1 MKPYIALVGRP
12 NVGKSTLFNQL
23 TGTRDALVAN
33 QPGLTRDRIYGE
45 VMFDETAC
53 IVIDTGGL
61 TEEKEGIDALISQQS
76 IRAAAEADV
85 IVFIVDGREG
95 LNVEDQRIG
104 NHLRKLQK
112 PVLLAVNKSE
122 GLIRDVVI
130 AEFFALGLG
139 EPFPISAAHGQG
151 KGELI
156 ESVLALLSDD
166 FVSDLEDEADRGIAV
181 TILGRPNV
189 GKSTLINRI
198 VGEERV
204 IAFDQPGTT
213 RDSIDVPFE
222 RNGKKYTLIDTAG
235 VRRRARVNEM
245 IEKFS
250 VIKTIRA
257 IDNANVVV
265 LVIDAQ
271 ETVTDQDAT
280 LLGMVLDS
288 GRALVIAVNKWDGL
302 ESDQRDWVKRELER
316 KLRFIDFAKIHFIS
330 ALHGTGVGN
339 LFGSINKAYN
349 SANIE
354 VGTSKLNR
362 ILEQAITD
370 HQPPIVR
377 NHRIKLRF
385 AHMSG
390 QNPPRFVIHG
400 NQVKSVPAS
409 YRRYLENAFRKSL
422 KLVGTPIKIEF
433 RQGDNPFQGQ
443 KNKMAERIK
452 ARGKRKGFDSKK

>member
-23 TGTRDALVAN
+23 TRTRDALVAN

-45 VMFDETAC
+45 AMFDELPC
-53 IVIDTGGL
+53 IIIDTGGL
-61 TEEKEGIDALISQQS
+61 TDEKEGIDALISQQS
-76 IRAAAEADV
+76 VRAAEEADV

-95 LNVEDQRIG
+95 LNVEDQRIA
-104 NHLRKLQK
+104 NQLRKMEK
-112 PVLLAVNKSE
+112 PVILVVNKSE
-122 GLIRDVVI
+122 GLIRDIVI

-151 KGELI
+151 KSELI
-156 ESVLALLSDD
+156 ETVLEILPEE
-166 FVSDLEDEADRGIAV
+166 FKTDEEEKVDRGIAV

-198 VGEERV
+198 VGEDRV
-204 IAFDQPGTT
+204 IAYDQPGTT

-271 ETVTDQDAT
+271 ETVTDQDAS

-302 ESDQRDWVKRELER
+302 ETDQRDWVKRELER
-316 KLRFIDFAKIHFIS
+316 KLRFIDYAKIHFIS
-330 ALHGTGVGN
+330 ALHGSGVGN
-339 LFGSINKAYN
+339 LFTSINKAYN
-349 SANIE
+349 SANIQ
-354 VGTSKLNR
+354 VGTTKLNR
-362 ILEQAITD
+362 ILEQIIAD
-370 HQPPIVR
+370 HPPPLVKSR
-377 NHRIKLRF
+377 RIKLRF

-409 YRRYLENAFRKSL
+409 YRRYLENAFRKAL

-433 RQGDNPFQGQ
+433 RQGDNPFEGQ

-452 ARGKRKGFDSKK
+452 NQHKSPNRS

>member
-23 TGTRDALVAN
+23 TRTRDALVAN

-45 VMFDETAC
+45 VVFEDTAC
-53 IVIDTGGL
+53 ILVDTGGL
-61 TEEKEGIDALISQQS
+61 TDEKEGIDALISQQS
-76 IRAAAEADV
+76 IRAAEEADV

-95 LNVEDQRIG
+95 LNVEDKTIANQ
-104 NHLRKLQK
+104 LRKLEK
-112 PVLLAVNKSE
+112 PVVLVVNKAE
-122 GLIRDVVI
+122 GLVRDMVI
-130 AEFFALGLG
+130 SEFYALGLG
-139 EPFPISAAHGQG
+139 DPFPISAAHGQG

-156 ESVLALLSDD
+156 ETVLALLPEE
-166 FVSDLEDEADRGIAV
+166 FKTGEVAEKTDRGIAV

-198 VGEERV
+198 VGEDRV
-204 IAFDQPGTT
+204 IAYDMPGTT

-222 RNGKKYTLIDTAG
+222 REGKKYTLIDTAG

-271 ETVTDQDAT
+271 ETVTDQDAS
-280 LLGMVLDS
+280 LLGMILDS

-302 ESDQRDWVKRELER
+302 ENDQREWVKRELER
-316 KLRFIDFAKIHFIS
+316 KLRFIDYAKIHFIS
-330 ALHGTGVGN
+330 ALHGSGVGN

-354 VGTSKLNR
+354 IGTSKLNR
-362 ILEQAITD
+362 ILDQVIAD
-370 HQPPIVR
+370 HPPPLVKSR
-377 NHRIKLRF
+377 RIKLRF

-409 YRRYLENAFRKSL
+409 YRRYLENAFRKAL

-433 RQGDNPFQGQ
+433 RQGDNPFEGQ
-443 KNKMAERIK
+443 KNKMAERMRNEK
-452 ARGKRKGFDSKK
+452 KRKSEQE

>member
-23 TGTRDALVAN
+23 TRTRDALVAN

-45 VMFDETAC
+45 AMFDELPC
-53 IVIDTGGL
+53 IIIDTGGL
-61 TEEKEGIDALISQQS
+61 TDEKEGIDALISQQS
-76 IRAAAEADV
+76 LRAAEEADV
-85 IVFIVDGREG
+85 IVFLVDGREG
-95 LNVEDQRIG
+95 LNVEDKTITNQ
-104 NHLRKLQK
+104 LRKMEK
-112 PVLLAVNKSE
+112 PVILVVNKTE

-130 AEFFALGLG
+130 SEFFALGLG

-156 ESVLALLSDD
+156 ETVLKILPEEFKMDE
-166 FVSDLEDEADRGIAV
+166 EDKVDRGIAV

-198 VGEERV
+198 VGEDRV
-204 IAFDQPGTT
+204 IAYDLPGTT

-222 RNGKKYTLIDTAG
+222 RNGKIYTLIDTAG

-271 ETVTDQDAT
+271 ETVTDQDAS

-302 ESDQRDWVKRELER
+302 EIDQRDWVKRELER

-330 ALHGTGVGN
+330 ALHGSGVGN
-339 LFGSINKAYN
+339 LFTSINKAYN
-349 SANIE
+349 SANIQI
-354 VGTSKLNR
+354 GTTKLNR
-362 ILEQAITD
+362 ILEQIITD
-370 HQPPIVR
+370 HPPPLVKSR
-377 NHRIKLRF
+377 RIKLRF
-385 AHMSG
+385 AHMAG
-390 QNPPRFVIHG
+390 QNPPRIVIHG
-400 NQVKSVPAS
+400 NQVKSVPTA
-409 YRRYLENAFRKSL
+409 YRRYLENSFRKTL

-433 RQGDNPFQGQ
+433 RQGDNPFEGQ

-452 ARGKRKGFDSKK
+452 NEKKGHTRSE

>member
-12 NVGKSTLFNQL
+12 NVGKSTLFNHL
-23 TGTRDALVAN
+23 TRTRDALVAD

-45 VMFDETAC
+45 VMFDETPC
-53 IVIDTGGL
+53 ILVDTGGL
-61 TEEKEGIDALISQQS
+61 TDEKEGIDALISQQS
-76 IRAAAEADV
+76 IRAAEEADV
-85 IVFIVDGREG
+85 IVFLVDGRQG
-95 LNVEDQRIG
+95 LNVEDKTIANQ
-104 NHLRKLQK
+104 LRRMEK
-112 PVLLAVNKSE
+112 PVVLVVNKAE
-122 GLIRDVVI
+122 GLVRDMVI

-139 EPFPISAAHGQG
+139 DPFPISAAHGEG

-156 ESVLALLSDD
+156 ETVLDLLPEE
-166 FVSDLEDEADRGIAV
+166 FKTDEPIDEVDRGIAV

-198 VGEERV
+198 VGEDRV
-204 IAFDQPGTT
+204 IAYDMPGTT

-222 RNGKKYTLIDTAG
+222 RDGKQYTLIDTAG

-271 ETVTDQDAT
+271 ETVTDQDAS
-280 LLGMVLDS
+280 LLGMILDS

-302 ESDQRDWVKRELER
+302 EADQREWVKRELER
-316 KLRFIDFAKIHFIS
+316 KLKFIDYAKIHFIS
-330 ALHGTGVGN
+330 ALHGSGVGN

-354 VGTSKLNR
+354 IGTSKLNR
-362 ILEQAITD
+362 ILDQAITD
-370 HQPPIVR
+370 HPPPLVKSR
-377 NHRIKLRF
+377 RIKLRF
-385 AHMSG
+385 AHMAG

-433 RQGDNPFQGQ
+433 RQGDNPFEGQ
-443 KNKMAERIK
+443 KNKMAERMK
-452 ARGKRKGFDSKK
+452 KEKKRLSKPS

>member
-1 MKPYIALVGRP
+1 VKPYIALVGRP

-23 TGTRDALVAN
+23 TRTRDALVAD

-45 VMFDETAC
+45 AMFDDLPC
-53 IVIDTGGL
+53 MVIDTGGL
-61 TEEKEGIDALISQQS
+61 TDEKEGIDALISQQS
-76 IRAAAEADV
+76 LRAAAEADV

-95 LNVEDQRIG
+95 LNVEDQTIA
-104 NHLRKLQK
+104 NQLRKMEK
-112 PVLLAVNKSE
+112 PVILVVNKSE
-122 GLIRDVVI
+122 GLLRDVVI
-130 AEFFALGLG
+130 SEFFALGLG

-151 KGELI
+151 KDELI
-156 ESVLALLSDD
+156 ETVLELLPDDLNHSDEQE
-166 FVSDLEDEADRGIAV
+166 VDRGIAV

-204 IAFDQPGTT
+204 IAYDLPGTT

-271 ETVTDQDAT
+271 ETVTDQDAS

-302 ESDQRDWVKRELER
+302 EADQREWVKRELER

-330 ALHGTGVGN
+330 ALHGSGVGN
-339 LFGSINKAYN
+339 LFTSINKAYN
-349 SANIE
+349 SANIQ

-362 ILEQAITD
+362 ILDQAITD
-370 HQPPIVR
+370 HPPPLVKSR
-377 NHRIKLRF
+377 RIKLRF
-385 AHMSG
+385 IHMAG
-390 QNPPRFVIHG
+390 QNPPRFVIYG
-400 NQVKSVPAS
+400 NQVKSIPVS
-409 YRRYLENAFRKSL
+409 YRRYLENTFRKAL
-422 KLVGTPIKIEF
+422 KLVGTPIKFEF
-433 RQGDNPFQGQ
+433 RQGENPFSGK
-443 KNKMAERIK
+443 KNKMVERMK
-452 ARGKRKGFDSKK
+452 TEKKRRS

>member
-23 TGTRDALVAN
+23 TRTRDALVAN

-45 VMFDETAC
+45 AMFDELPC

-61 TEEKEGIDALISQQS
+61 TDEKEGIDALISQQS
-76 IRAAAEADV
+76 IRAAEEADV

-95 LNVEDQRIG
+95 LNVEDQRIA
-104 NHLRKLQK
+104 NQLRKLEK
-112 PVLLAVNKSE
+112 PVILVVNKSE
-122 GLIRDVVI
+122 GLIRDIVI
-130 AEFFALGLG
+130 ADFFALGLG

-151 KGELI
+151 KSELI
-156 ESVLALLSDD
+156 ETVLEILPEE
-166 FVSDLEDEADRGIAV
+166 FKTDEEEKVDRGIAV

-198 VGEERV
+198 VGEDRV
-204 IAFDQPGTT
+204 IAYDQPGTT

-235 VRRRARVNEM
+235 VRRRSRVNEM

-250 VIKTIRA
+250 IIKTIRA

-271 ETVTDQDAT
+271 ETVTDQDAS

-302 ESDQRDWVKRELER
+302 ETDQRDWVKRELER

-330 ALHGTGVGN
+330 ALHGSGVGN
-339 LFGSINKAYN
+339 LFTSINKAYN
-349 SANIE
+349 SANIQ
-354 VGTSKLNR
+354 VGTTKLNR
-362 ILEQAITD
+362 ILEQIITD
-370 HQPPIVR
+370 HPPPLVKSR
-377 NHRIKLRF
+377 RIKLRF
-385 AHMSG
+385 AHMAG
-390 QNPPRFVIHG
+390 QNPPRFIIHG

-409 YRRYLENAFRKSL
+409 YRRYLENAFRKAL

-433 RQGDNPFQGQ
+433 RQGDNPFEGQ
-443 KNKMAERIK
+443 KNKMAERIRNEK
-452 ARGKRKGFDSKK
+452 KRLNRSD

>member
-23 TGTRDALVAN
+23 TRTRDALVAD

-45 VMFDETAC
+45 ALFDSQTC
-53 IVIDTGGL
+53 IVVDTGGL
-61 TEEKEGIDALISQQS
+61 TDEKEGIEALISQQS
-76 IRAAAEADV
+76 LHAAEEADI

-95 LNVEDQRIG
+95 LNVEDQTIA
-104 NHLRKLQK
+104 HQLRKLEK
-112 PVLLAVNKSE
+112 PVILVVNKSE
-122 GLIRDVVI
+122 GLNREIVI
-130 AEFFALGLG
+130 SEFYALGLG
-139 EPFPISAAHGQG
+139 NPFPISAAHGQG
-151 KGELI
+151 KGELV
-156 ESVLALLSDD
+156 ESVLEQLPDD
-166 FVSDLEDEADRGIAV
+166 FALNDDEHVERGIAV

-198 VGEERV
+198 VGEDRV
-204 IAFDQPGTT
+204 IAYDQPGTT

-235 VRRRARVNEM
+235 VRRRSRVNEM

-271 ETVTDQDAT
+271 ETVTDQDAS

-302 ESDQRDWVKRELER
+302 EIDQRDWVKRELER

-330 ALHGTGVGN
+330 ALHGSGVGN
-339 LFGSINKAYN
+339 LFTSINKAYN
-349 SANIE
+349 SANIQ
-354 VGTSKLNR
+354 VGTTKLNR
-362 ILEQAITD
+362 ILEQIITD
-370 HQPPIVR
+370 HPPPLVKSR
-377 NHRIKLRF
+377 RIKLRF
-385 AHMSG
+385 AHMAG

-409 YRRYLENAFRKSL
+409 YRRYLENSFRKAL

-433 RQGDNPFQGQ
+433 RQGNNPFEGQ
-443 KNKMAERIK
+443 KNKMVERMK
-452 ARGKRKGFDSKK
+452 SQRKRPS

>member
-23 TGTRDALVAN
+23 TRTRDALVAN

-45 VMFDETAC
+45 AMFDELPC
-53 IVIDTGGL
+53 IIIDTGGL
-61 TEEKEGIDALISQQS
+61 TDEKEGIDALISQQS
-76 IRAAAEADV
+76 VRAAEEADV

-95 LNVEDQRIG
+95 LNVEDQRIA
-104 NHLRKLQK
+104 NQLRKMEK
-112 PVLLAVNKSE
+112 PVILVVNKSE
-122 GLIRDVVI
+122 GLIRDIVI

-156 ESVLALLSDD
+156 ESVLKLLPEE
-166 FVSDLEDEADRGIAV
+166 FKTDEEEKVDRGIAV

-198 VGEERV
+198 VGEDRV
-204 IAFDQPGTT
+204 IAYDQPGTT

-271 ETVTDQDAT
+271 ETVTDQDAS

-302 ESDQRDWVKRELER
+302 ETDQRDWVKRELER
-316 KLRFIDFAKIHFIS
+316 KLRFIDYAKIHFIS
-330 ALHGTGVGN
+330 ALHGSGVGN
-339 LFGSINKAYN
+339 LFTSINKAYN
-349 SANIE
+349 SANIQ
-354 VGTSKLNR
+354 VGTTKLNR
-362 ILEQAITD
+362 ILEQIITD
-370 HQPPIVR
+370 HPPPLVKSR
-377 NHRIKLRF
+377 RIKLRF

-409 YRRYLENAFRKSL
+409 YRRYLENAFRKAL

-433 RQGDNPFQGQ
+433 RQGDNPFEGQ

-452 ARGKRKGFDSKK
+452 NQHKSPNRS

>member
-23 TGTRDALVAN
+23 TRTRDALVAN

-45 VMFDETAC
+45 AMFDELPC
-53 IVIDTGGL
+53 IIIDTGGL
-61 TEEKEGIDALISQQS
+61 TDEKEGIDALISQQS
-76 IRAAAEADV
+76 VRAAEEADI

-95 LNVEDQRIG
+95 LNVEDQRIA
-104 NHLRKLQK
+104 NQLRKMEK
-112 PVLLAVNKSE
+112 PVILVVNKSE
-122 GLIRDVVI
+122 GLIRDIVI

-151 KGELI
+151 KSELI
-156 ESVLALLSDD
+156 ETVLKILPEE
-166 FVSDLEDEADRGIAV
+166 FKTDEEEKVDRGIAV

-198 VGEERV
+198 VGEDRV
-204 IAFDQPGTT
+204 IAYDQPGTT

-235 VRRRARVNEM
+235 VRRRARVKEM

-250 VIKTIRA
+250 IIKTIRA

-271 ETVTDQDAT
+271 ETVTDQDAS

-302 ESDQRDWVKRELER
+302 ETDQRDWVKRELER
-316 KLRFIDFAKIHFIS
+316 KLRFIDYAKIHFIS
-330 ALHGTGVGN
+330 ALHGSGVGN
-339 LFGSINKAYN
+339 LFTSINKAYN
-349 SANIE
+349 SANIQ
-354 VGTSKLNR
+354 VGTTKLNR
-362 ILEQAITD
+362 ILEQIITD
-370 HQPPIVR
+370 HPPPLVKSR
-377 NHRIKLRF
+377 RIKLRF

-409 YRRYLENAFRKSL
+409 YRRYLENAFRKAL

-433 RQGDNPFQGQ
+433 RQGDNPFEGQ

-452 ARGKRKGFDSKK
+452 NQHKSPNRS

>member
-23 TGTRDALVAN
+23 TRTRDALVAN

-45 VMFDETAC
+45 AMFDELPC

-61 TEEKEGIDALISQQS
+61 TDEKEGIDALISQQS
-76 IRAAAEADV
+76 IRAAEEADV

-95 LNVEDQRIG
+95 LNVEDKTIANQ
-104 NHLRKLQK
+104 LRKMEK
-112 PVLLAVNKSE
+112 PVILVVNKSE
-122 GLIRDVVI
+122 GLTRELVV
-130 AEFFALGLG
+130 ADFFALGLG

-151 KGELI
+151 KIELI
-156 ESVLALLSDD
+156 ETVLDILPEEFKTDE
-166 FVSDLEDEADRGIAV
+166 EDKVDRGIAV
-181 TILGRPNV
+181 TVLGRPNV

-198 VGEERV
+198 VGEDRV
-204 IAFDQPGTT
+204 IAYDQPGTT

-235 VRRRARVNEM
+235 IRRRARVNEM

-271 ETVTDQDAT
+271 ETVTDQDAS

-330 ALHGTGVGN
+330 ALHGSGVGN
-339 LFGSINKAYN
+339 LFTSINKAYN
-349 SANIE
+349 SANIQI
-354 VGTSKLNR
+354 GTTKLNR
-362 ILEQAITD
+362 ILEQIVTD
-370 HQPPIVR
+370 HPPPLVKSR
-377 NHRIKLRF
+377 RIKLRF
-385 AHMSG
+385 AHMAG
-390 QNPPRFVIHG
+390 QNPPRFIIHG
-400 NQVKSVPAS
+400 NQTKSVPAS

-433 RQGDNPFQGQ
+433 RQGDNPFEGQ
-443 KNKMAERIK
+443 KNKMAERIRNEK
-452 ARGKRKGFDSKK
+452 KRSRRSE

>member
-23 TGTRDALVAN
+23 TRTRDALVAN

-45 VMFDETAC
+45 VVFEDTAC
-53 IVIDTGGL
+53 ILVDTGGL
-61 TEEKEGIDALISQQS
+61 TDEKEGIDALISQQS
-76 IRAAAEADV
+76 IRAAEEADI

-95 LNVEDQRIG
+95 LNVEDKTIANQ
-104 NHLRKLQK
+104 LRKLEK
-112 PVLLAVNKSE
+112 PVVLVVNKSE
-122 GLIRDVVI
+122 GLIRDMVI
-130 AEFFALGLG
+130 SEFYALGLG
-139 EPFPISAAHGQG
+139 DPFPISAAHGQG

-156 ESVLALLSDD
+156 ETVLGLLPEE
-166 FVSDLEDEADRGIAV
+166 FNTGEVAEKTDRGIAV

-198 VGEERV
+198 VGEDRV
-204 IAFDQPGTT
+204 IAYDMPGTT

-222 RNGKKYTLIDTAG
+222 REGKKYTLIDTAG

-271 ETVTDQDAT
+271 ETVTDQDAS
-280 LLGMVLDS
+280 LLGMILDS

-302 ESDQRDWVKRELER
+302 ENDQREWVKRELER
-316 KLRFIDFAKIHFIS
+316 KLRFIDYAKIHFIS
-330 ALHGTGVGN
+330 ALHGSGVGN

-362 ILEQAITD
+362 ILDQIITD
-370 HQPPIVR
+370 HPPPLVKSR
-377 NHRIKLRF
+377 RIKLRF

-409 YRRYLENAFRKSL
+409 YRRYLENAFRKAL

-433 RQGDNPFQGQ
+433 RQGDNPFEGQ
-443 KNKMAERIK
+443 KNKMAVRMRNEK
-452 ARGKRKGFDSKK
+452 SG

>member
-23 TGTRDALVAN
+23 TRTRDALVAD

-45 VMFDETAC
+45 AMFDDLPC
-53 IVIDTGGL
+53 MVIDTGGL
-61 TEEKEGIDALISQQS
+61 TDEKEGIDALISQQS
-76 IRAAAEADV
+76 LRAAAEADV

-95 LNVEDQRIG
+95 LNVEDQTIA
-104 NHLRKLQK
+104 NQLRKMEK
-112 PVLLAVNKSE
+112 PVILVVNKSE
-122 GLIRDVVI
+122 GLLRDVVI
-130 AEFFALGLG
+130 SEFFALGLG

-151 KGELI
+151 KDELI
-156 ESVLALLSDD
+156 ETVLELLPDDLNHSDEQE
-166 FVSDLEDEADRGIAV
+166 VDRGIAV

-204 IAFDQPGTT
+204 IAYDLPGTT

-271 ETVTDQDAT
+271 ETVTDQDAS

-302 ESDQRDWVKRELER
+302 EADQREWVKRELER

-330 ALHGTGVGN
+330 ALHGSGVGN
-339 LFGSINKAYN
+339 LFTSINKAYN
-349 SANIE
+349 SANIQ

-362 ILEQAITD
+362 ILDQAITD
-370 HQPPIVR
+370 HPPPLVKSR
-377 NHRIKLRF
+377 RIKLRF
-385 AHMSG
+385 IHMAG
-390 QNPPRFVIHG
+390 QNPPRFVIYG
-400 NQVKSVPAS
+400 NQVKSIPVS
-409 YRRYLENAFRKSL
+409 YRRYLENTFRKAL
-422 KLVGTPIKIEF
+422 KLVGTPIKFEF
-433 RQGDNPFQGQ
+433 RQGENPFSGK
-443 KNKMAERIK
+443 KNKMVERMK
-452 ARGKRKGFDSKK
+452 TEKKRRS

>member
-23 TGTRDALVAN
+23 TRTRDALVAN

-45 VMFDETAC
+45 AMFVELPC
-53 IVIDTGGL
+53 IIIDTGGL
-61 TEEKEGIDALISQQS
+61 TDEKEGIDALISQQS
-76 IRAAAEADV
+76 VRAAEEADV

-95 LNVEDQRIG
+95 LNVEDQRIA
-104 NHLRKLQK
+104 NQLRKMEK
-112 PVLLAVNKSE
+112 PVILVVNKSE
-122 GLIRDVVI
+122 GLIRDIVI

-151 KGELI
+151 KSELI
-156 ESVLALLSDD
+156 ETVLKILPEE
-166 FVSDLEDEADRGIAV
+166 FKTDEEEKVDRGIAV

-198 VGEERV
+198 VGEDRV
-204 IAFDQPGTT
+204 IAYDQPGTT

-271 ETVTDQDAT
+271 ETVTDQDAS

-302 ESDQRDWVKRELER
+302 ETDQRDWVKRELER
-316 KLRFIDFAKIHFIS
+316 KLRFIDYAKIHFIS
-330 ALHGTGVGN
+330 ALHGSGVGN
-339 LFGSINKAYN
+339 LFTSINKAYN
-349 SANIE
+349 SANIQ
-354 VGTSKLNR
+354 VGTTKLNR
-362 ILEQAITD
+362 ILEQIITD
-370 HQPPIVR
+370 HPPPLVKSR
-377 NHRIKLRF
+377 RIKLRF

-409 YRRYLENAFRKSL
+409 YRRYLENAFRKAL

-433 RQGDNPFQGQ
+433 RQGDNPFEGQ

-452 ARGKRKGFDSKK
+452 NQHKSPNRS